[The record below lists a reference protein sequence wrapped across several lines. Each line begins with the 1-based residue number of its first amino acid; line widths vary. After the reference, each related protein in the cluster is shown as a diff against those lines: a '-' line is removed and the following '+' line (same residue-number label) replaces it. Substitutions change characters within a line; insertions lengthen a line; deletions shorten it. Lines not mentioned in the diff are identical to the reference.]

1 MATVSIVFES
11 LLVQAGQARLREEE
25 EQRQERQTTMSKEPL
40 TESERLASSVL
51 TTRSK
56 KREVVVPYLFAL
68 RQVMPVGTDLV
79 LRSLQLLHDGR
90 LAINIGTKIEAAA
103 FLPPNSSNGPSQLG
117 VTGSGVAGFNATNS
131 KSQTVVAL
139 KPANSASTTPST
151 TVLETSTVGPWLDE
165 NTGLPATSYFAVSSE
180 WKGRAPYV
188 CLVPSLVRADSA
200 TPLQR

>member
-25 EQRQERQTTMSKEPL
+25 EQRQETQTTMSKEPL

-131 KSQTVVAL
+131 KSQTPQQPTINR
-139 KPANSASTTPST
+139 K
-151 TVLETSTVGPWLDE
+151 
-165 NTGLPATSYFAVSSE
+165 
-180 WKGRAPYV
+180 V
-188 CLVPSLVRADSA
+188 CNH
-200 TPLQR
+200 